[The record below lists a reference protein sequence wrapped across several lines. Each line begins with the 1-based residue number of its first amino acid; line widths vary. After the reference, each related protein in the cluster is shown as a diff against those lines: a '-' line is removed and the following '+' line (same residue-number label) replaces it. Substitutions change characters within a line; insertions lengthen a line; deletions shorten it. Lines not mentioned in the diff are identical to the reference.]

1 MAPKSVGYALLDPS
15 PRISAGSVASRA
27 IGPTTAEMVASEQG
41 EEVAQEIGAVDRHRP
56 DSEEE
61 IEVEI
66 GVETE
71 GIVEIEG
78 IEGIAVAVEA
88 GLEKRV
94 AQKNSVKEDA
104 SSATKKGT
112 LRETVLTTVEVEA
125 VVWNVVAET
134 TATET
139 TTDVPRREADRP
151 QEKTTDVTA
160 EKDLQWS
167 KDAFHLRVDNTMIR
181 DRQQE
186 KPASGTAVNG
196 SKAANEELYAD
207 RRRKLRRQI

>member
-1 MAPKSVGYALLDPS
+1 
-15 PRISAGSVASRA
+15 
-27 IGPTTAEMVASEQG
+27 MVASEQG

-71 GIVEIEG
+71 GIAEIEG

-151 QEKTTDVTA
+151 QEKTTAVTA

>member
-1 MAPKSVGYALLDPS
+1 
-15 PRISAGSVASRA
+15 
-27 IGPTTAEMVASEQG
+27 
-41 EEVAQEIGAVDRHRP
+41 
-56 DSEEE
+56 
-61 IEVEI
+61 
-66 GVETE
+66 
-71 GIVEIEG
+71 
-78 IEGIAVAVEA
+78 
-88 GLEKRV
+88 
-94 AQKNSVKEDA
+94 VKEDA

-125 VVWNVVAET
+125 VVSNVVAET

-139 TTDVPRREADRP
+139 TTDVPRRGADRP
-151 QEKTTDVTA
+151 QEKTTAVTA

-207 RRRKLRRQI
+207 RRRKLR